1 MRRGISLSVLPAD
14 LDRLRALVRDRS
26 APQKHVWRAWIVLLS
41 AEGAATNAIV
51 HETGKSK
58 TCVWRWQER
67 FAAEGFEGLLRDKTR
82 PSRIRSSI
90 QLSPSAPFPP
100 ARPST
105 RSSTTMPP
113 TSIRPCAN
121 GWRAI
126 RDGSSTSRRPQL
138 LWLNAVK
145 GFFATLTKRRLKRG
159 VFRSVVGLQAATNR
173 FLEDHNANSKPIQ
186 WVADPDKIIAAV
198 KRGHQALDSIH

>member
-58 TCVWRWQER
+58 TCVCRWQER

-82 PSRIRSSI
+82 PSRIKK
-90 QLSPSAPFPP
+90 LDP
-100 ARPST
+100 AFTQRAVPAGKT
-105 RSSTTMPP
+105 IHAILDNYAAHKHPAVRQWLARHPRWIFHFTP
-113 TSIRPCAN
+113 T
-121 GWRAI
+121 
-126 RDGSSTSRRPQL
+126 QL
-138 LWLNAVK
+138 LWLNAVE

-159 VFRSVVGLQAATNR
+159 VFRSVVGLQAAINR
-173 FLEDHNANSKPIQ
+173 FLEDHNANSKPFQSPPSNAGI
-186 WVADPDKIIAAV
+186 
-198 KRGHQALDSIH
+198 KRWIRSTSGNY